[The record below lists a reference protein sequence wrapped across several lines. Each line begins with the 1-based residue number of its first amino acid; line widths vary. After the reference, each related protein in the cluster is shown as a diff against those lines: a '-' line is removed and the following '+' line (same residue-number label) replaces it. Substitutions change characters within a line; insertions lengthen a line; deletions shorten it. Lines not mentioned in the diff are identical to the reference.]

1 MTASGISVVI
11 PVHNGRRLLPAV
23 IAAIRAECQP
33 YPFEILA
40 VDDGSTD
47 GSTRFLRGLTE
58 EGLLR
63 VIEGPGRG
71 VAAAVNS
78 GIREASFPLIC
89 QIDQD
94 VVVNPGWL
102 EMLLGALDAPDVAA
116 AQGRYVVAADAGVWA
131 RMIGRDLDSR
141 YAVIRGRYVNH
152 VCTGNT
158 VYRASALNAV
168 GLLDER
174 FGYGA
179 DNDVSYRLVAAG
191 FKLVFVPGA
200 TSVHHWRDSCGGYL
214 RQQFGVGYGRLDL
227 VARHPHRATGDDVS
241 GVGMILH
248 AAIMTACLVLLI
260 CGVVAQLMGSA
271 WQPFV
276 LACAGALALLALER
290 AIAGIR
296 AWRLSDDVAC
306 LAFPAAHLLRD
317 VAWSAAVAGWAAR
330 RVAGAVQAPQHSMPR
345 APLRERA
352 DRHNDCAWLSTTST
366 LVVIPAFNERASL
379 GRVVRDIR
387 RVAPGID
394 VLVVND
400 GSTDETAA
408 LLPHL
413 GVRWLTLPER
423 LGVGSA
429 VRAGIR
435 YAHRHGYDY
444 VIRIDGDAQHRACD
458 IGRLIAP
465 VLIGRADA
473 ACGSRYARRRRLS
486 GRHASKVGLA
496 VALSAL
502 TGRHITD
509 PTSGLW
515 AFGPRAIAL
524 LSRHHPTGYPE
535 PELLLLLRRHAIR
548 FEEVAIRMRPRT
560 AGKTTLTWWRK
571 AVALGRTVLAVMI
584 VPMRRIEPD
593 TGSDR

>member
-1 MTASGISVVI
+1 MNASGISVVI
-11 PVHNGRRLLPAV
+11 PVHNGRRLLPRV
-23 IAAIRAECQP
+23 IAAIQAECQP

-47 GSTRFLRGLTE
+47 GSIRYLRGLAE
-58 EGLLR
+58 AGAVR
-63 VIEGPGRG
+63 VVDGPGRG
-71 VAAAVNS
+71 VAAAVNA
-78 GIREASFPLIC
+78 GIREATFPLIC

-102 EMLLGALDAPDVAA
+102 ATLLAALDEPEVAA
-116 AQGRYVVAADAGVWA
+116 AQGRYAVAADAGVWA
-131 RMIGRDLDSR
+131 RVMGRDLDGR
-141 YAVIRGRYVNH
+141 YATIRRRYVDH

-174 FGYGA
+174 FGYAA
-179 DNDVSYRLVAAG
+179 DNDVSYRLVTAG
-191 FKLVFVPGA
+191 FKLAFVPGA
-200 TSVHHWRDSCGGYL
+200 TSVHHWRDSCAGYL

-227 VARHPHRATGDDVS
+227 VARHPNRVTGDDVS

-248 AAIMTACLVLLI
+248 AAVMTLSVALLI
-260 CGVVAQLMGSA
+260 VGVIALLLGSA

-276 LACAGALALLALER
+276 FAAAAAVGLLALER
-290 AIAGIR
+290 SIVGVR
-296 AWRLSDDVAC
+296 AWRHSDDLAC

-317 VAWSAAVAGWAAR
+317 VAWSAAIAGWAAR
-330 RVAGAVQAPQHSMPR
+330 RVAGSLQAPQHSMPR
-345 APLRERA
+345 APWRGRA
-352 DRHNDCAWLSTTST
+352 HAATDRAWLCTAST

-429 VRAGIR
+429 VRAGVR
-435 YAHRHGYDY
+435 YAHRLGYDY

-458 IGRLIAP
+458 IGRLVVP
-465 VLIGRADA
+465 VLSGRADA
-473 ACGSRYARRRRLS
+473 VCGSRYARRRRLS
-486 GRHASKVGLA
+486 GRHATKVGLA
-496 VALSAL
+496 VCLSAL
-502 TGRHITD
+502 TGRRITD

-535 PELLLLLRRHAIR
+535 PELLLLLRRHSIR

-571 AVALGRTVLAVMI
+571 AVAFARTVLAVMI
-584 VPMRRIEPD
+584 VPLRRIEPD